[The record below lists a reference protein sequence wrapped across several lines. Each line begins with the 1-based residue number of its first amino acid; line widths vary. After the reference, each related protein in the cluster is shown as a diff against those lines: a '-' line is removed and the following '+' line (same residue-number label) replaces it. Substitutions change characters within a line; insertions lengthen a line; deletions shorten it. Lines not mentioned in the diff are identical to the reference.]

1 LETDGER
8 IIALAGDN
16 QHPTNRGKLC
26 SKGRELHHTV
36 RTDDRLLYPQLRT
49 SLDAPFAP
57 VDWDTAL
64 DFGAQKFADI
74 IRKHGP
80 DAVAFYVSG
89 QLLTEDYYV
98 FNKLM
103 KGFIG
108 SNNIDTNSRLCM
120 SSAVVGYKRAF
131 GADGPPTC
139 YDRFCFAVWKRPGKP
154 TRI

>member
-1 LETDGER
+1 MSKIVNSACSYCGTGCGILLETDGER
-8 IIALAGDN
+8 ILSLKGDEK
-16 QHPTNRGKLC
+16 HPTNQGKLC

-36 RTDDRLLYPQLRT
+36 RTKDRLLRPKLRT
-49 SLDAPFAP
+49 SLEAPFAP

-64 DFGAQKFADI
+64 EYGAQKFADI
-74 IRKHGP
+74 IKKHGP

-108 SNNIDTNSRLCM
+108 SNNIDTNLVLHHVM
-120 SSAVVGYKRAF
+120 MILKKPVVF
-131 GADGPPTC
+131 
-139 YDRFCFAVWKRPGKP
+139 
-154 TRI
+154 